1 MCRTQSRRVVSAGIT
16 RFSRWPVSVSLCR
29 ELVRPW
35 ERVRLLPVLAG
46 RIARVVL
53 AVSTAVFLELA

>member
-1 MCRTQSRRVVSAGIT
+1 M
-16 RFSRWPVSVSLCR
+16 
-29 ELVRPW
+29 RPW